1 MIAESIA
8 GMIRGAAA
16 LVNSEA
22 EAGRATDRHQRLDG
36 RAKTVEAHDEV
47 CHGRCKYSRDV

>member
-22 EAGRATDRHQRLDG
+22 EAGRATDHHQRLDG